1 MSRKRKANKTG
12 RGTNALSDFFAME
25 RYVMR
30 SVAWRS
36 LKPLARAAYLEIC
49 FNFDGTNNG
58 RIQMGART
66 LGERLGIDKATA
78 SRAIIELNAKGF
90 IETAKRGAFN
100 IKARHVAEY
109 RLTAFRCDVSGAL
122 PLKTFM
128 RWTPEIQNTVA
139 PVRPNGCTHAP
150 DGQKTTRN
158 YPLRLHQR
166 NREAPI

>member
-1 MSRKRKANKTG
+1 
-12 RGTNALSDFFAME
+12 
-25 RYVMR
+25 MR

-49 FNFDGTNNG
+49 FGYDGENNG

-78 SRAIIELNAKGF
+78 SRAIKELVEKGF
-90 IETAKRGAFN
+90 LETAKKSAFS
-100 IKARHVAEY
+100 IKLKQVSEY
-109 RLTAFRCDVSGAL
+109 RLSAFRCDITGAL
-122 PLKTFM
+122 PSKNFM
-128 RWTPEIQNTVA
+128 RWTPEMQNTVA
-139 PVRPNGCTHAP
+139 PAQPNGCTHAT

-166 NREAPI
+166 NREAPN